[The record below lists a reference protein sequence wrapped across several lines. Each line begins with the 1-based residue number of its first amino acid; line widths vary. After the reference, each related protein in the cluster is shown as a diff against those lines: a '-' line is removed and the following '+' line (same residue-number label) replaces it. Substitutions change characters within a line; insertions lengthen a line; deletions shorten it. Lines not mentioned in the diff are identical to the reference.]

1 MPIVVSVMRFRTVED
16 AGFYSDIVEDVGFE
30 PTLRQT
36 DEGFAVVTS
45 VSSDDDFEINETKR
59 ILASLTFMDRDPII
73 RVLTDEDILRTKRAP
88 RVAPVAPI
96 TPPEVTR
103 EVAEVSPEKR
113 AYLQQYRQTEAFK
126 MAQQRYQQ
134 SSGGR
139 EAQSKYA
146 RSERGRVQR
155 EKYQTSEKGKA
166 ARQRFQEKQKEKR
179 RLARLH
185 FQGKLVKEEDITS
198 FEELFGETP

>member
-16 AGFYSDIVEDVGFE
+16 AGFYSDEVEDAGFD
-30 PTLRQT
+30 PQLRRI

-45 VSSDDDFEINETKR
+45 VSSDDDFEIDETKR
-59 ILASLTFMDRDPII
+59 ILAAITFLNREPLI
-73 RVLTDEDILRTKRAP
+73 RVLTEQDIARAKA
-88 RVAPVAPI
+88 APKPSVSPPTEVSRREVPEI
-96 TPPEVTR
+96 PPER
-103 EVAEVSPEKR
+103 R
-113 AYLQQYRQTEAFK
+113 AYLQQYRKSEAFK

-134 SSGGR
+134 SSGGK

-155 EKYQTSEKGKA
+155 QRYQESEKGIA
-166 ARQRFQEKQKEKR
+166 ARQRFQDKSKERR
-179 RLARLH
+179 RLSRLH
-185 FQGKLVKEEDITS
+185 FQGKLVDEEDITR